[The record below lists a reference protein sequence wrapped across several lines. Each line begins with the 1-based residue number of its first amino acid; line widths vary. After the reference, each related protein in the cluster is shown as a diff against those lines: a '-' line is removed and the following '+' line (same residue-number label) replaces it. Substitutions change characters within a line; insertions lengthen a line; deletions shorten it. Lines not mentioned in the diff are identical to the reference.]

1 MPTTPTKTEVANKLK
16 TKQTKIVLVRPK
28 KSQSWLDLDPTLDD
42 SNSEIRN
49 DDENIKNVCE
59 VGLDKQECG
68 ENEICQPSGSKSR
81 SGTCICK
88 DGFTKDANNLC
99 IIKGN
104 VFFQFLRKSNTCI
117 LLFFFENFFFFL
129 F

>member
-42 SNSEIRN
+42 SNDSVR
-49 DDENIKNVCE
+49 NVCE

-68 ENEICQPSGSKSR
+68 QNEICQPSGSKSR

-88 DGFTKDANNLC
+88 DGFIKDANNLC
-99 IIKGN
+99 ILQGN
-104 VFFQFLRKSNTCI
+104 VFFPICKEQEVVNYI
-117 LLFFFENFFFFL
+117 LVSKL
-129 F
+129 

>member
-28 KSQSWLDLDPTLDD
+28 KSQSWLNLDPTLDD

-88 DGFTKDANNLC
+88 DGFIKDANNLC
-99 IIKGN
+99 ILQGN
-104 VFFQFLRKSNTCI
+104 VFSQFVRNGRTGV
-117 LLFFFENFFFFL
+117 
-129 F
+129 